1 MPLINAIRST
11 DNQSEK
17 VRMTSDTNSR
27 IAHIKE
33 SLARQAELMLEFGQR
48 EHELQQAVL
57 DRDWPTM
64 DALVPQMER
73 LSRELVALDARRH
86 ALFLEAKAEV
96 GLSEEAS
103 FSEYVQR
110 TPAEDRHELTS
121 LFRSLQVSVLR
132 VKSVTR
138 GIDSYVRGNLR
149 TTNEMLGTLF
159 PDQKGTIY
167 SRHGRRS
174 PADGRAFVVDRHL

>member
-1 MPLINAIRST
+1 
-11 DNQSEK
+11 
-17 VRMTSDTNSR
+17 MTSETKST
-27 IAHIKE
+27 IGHIKE
-33 SLARQAELMLEFGQR
+33 SLARQAELMLEFGRR
-48 EHELQQAVL
+48 EHELQQAVM
-57 DRDWPTM
+57 DRDWPAM
-64 DALVPQMER
+64 DALVPRMEN
-73 LSRELVALDARRH
+73 LSRELAALDARRH
-86 ALFLEAKAEV
+86 ALFLEAKTAV
-96 GLSEEAS
+96 GLPADAT

-110 TPAEDRHELTS
+110 IPEADRHELTT

-174 PADGRAFVVDRHL
+174 PADGRAFVLDRHL